1 MPKRTVKVETITPYN
16 VSGYPVPGSVRFRDE
31 LQEAVDLCGSLCDG
45 DPEVQSHFWGE
56 GGNLYYGAVVLCWM
70 EEEEDEDE
78 TE

>member
-1 MPKRTVKVETITPYN
+1 MPKRTVKVETITPYK

-56 GGNLYYGAVVLCWM
+56 GGKSLLRGRCLVL
-70 EEEEDEDE
+70 DGRGRGRG
-78 TE
+78 